1 MVWVGRQEGSLFFQ
15 MYLLKGLVIEEDQIL
30 LLSKEQV
37 GFTAWPCSF
46 PDMEG
51 CTLRRYW
58 DLQVLITS

>member
-30 LLSKEQV
+30 GLSNEQV
-37 GFTAWPCSF
+37 GFMAWPCSF
-46 PDMEG
+46 PHMEG

-58 DLQVLITS
+58 DLQC